1 MSFVANQRSLC
12 ASINA
17 SESSGNSH
25 NKISRVDETKA
36 GHVRTLPI
44 LPDDFVPRLFRDAKF
59 CIRKAAGAGG
69 SSGADSNDRAR
80 LHYADEPPT

>member
-1 MSFVANQRSLC
+1 MSLVANQRSLC

-17 SESSGNSH
+17 PESSGNSH
-25 NKISRVDETKA
+25 NEISRVDETKA

-59 CIRKAAGAGG
+59 CIRKAGAGG
-69 SSGADSNDRAR
+69 DSNDRAR